1 MCESFQILC
10 ALCRVGLYA
19 LYRRL
24 CCKGPNPTRPN
35 FSILCIGLEGCGK
48 SSILAVL
55 SGDDL
60 HKVEPTIGFSIKA
73 VLFDD
78 CILDVKELGGGEK
91 VRPYWDR
98 YYQVFQG
105 IIFVVKSTG
114 SAEELET
121 AKQELVKALNHPQL
135 KTLPLLLLA
144 NYSDVEG
151 ARSAEEITALLDLE
165 KEVGDSRH
173 WQVRSCNIHDKEGLE
188 TIFQSFNEV
197 LMNNLEVEIEKRK
210 NSSPQHSHSN
220 RV

>member
-60 HKVEPTIGFSIKA
+60 HKVEPTVGFSIKA

-105 IIFVVKSTG
+105 IIFVVKSTA
-114 SAEELET
+114 SAEDMEVS
-121 AKQELVKALNHPQL
+121 KQELFKALRHPQL
-135 KTLPLLLLA
+135 KFLPLLLLA
-144 NYSDVEG
+144 NYSDAEG
-151 ARSAEEITALLDLE
+151 AQSAEQITTVLELE
-165 KEVGDSRH
+165 KEIGDSRP
-173 WQVRSCNIHDKEGLE
+173 WQVEACNMHDKEGVQN
-188 TIFQSFNEV
+188 IFFHFNKI
-197 LMNNLEVEIEKRK
+197 LNDNLEIEMEKRK
-210 NSSPQHSHSN
+210 NSSPQHSN

>member
-60 HKVEPTIGFSIKA
+60 HKVEPTVGFSIKA
-73 VLFDD
+73 VLFED

-105 IIFVVKSTG
+105 IIFVVKSTA
-114 SAEELET
+114 SAEDMEV
-121 AKQELVKALNHPQL
+121 AKQELFKALRHPQL
-135 KTLPLLLLA
+135 KALPLLVLA
-144 NYSDVEG
+144 SYSDVEG
-151 ARSAEEITALLDLE
+151 AQSAEEITSMLELE
-165 KEVGDSRH
+165 KEIGDSRT
-173 WQVRSCNIHDKEGLE
+173 WQVQSCSIHDKEGLQN
-188 TIFQSFNEV
+188 IFFQFNKI
-197 LMNNLEVEIEKRK
+197 LIDNLEMEIEKRK
-210 NSSPQHSHSN
+210 NSSPQHSN

>member
-19 LYRRL
+19 LYRRM

-60 HKVEPTIGFSIKA
+60 HKVEPTVGFSIKA
-73 VLFDD
+73 ILFED

-98 YYQVFQG
+98 YFQVFQG
-105 IIFVVKSTG
+105 IIFVVKS
-114 SAEELET
+114 SASDEEMEMV
-121 AKQELVKALNHPQL
+121 KQELFKALKHQQL
-135 KTLPLLLLA
+135 KGLPLLLLA

-151 ARSAEEITALLDLE
+151 ARSAEDITSLLELE
-165 KEVGDSRH
+165 KEIGETRRWEVL
-173 WQVRSCNIHDKEGLE
+173 SCSIHDKEGLREIFSNYNKDLME
-188 TIFQSFNEV
+188 T
-197 LMNNLEVEIEKRK
+197 LETEIEKRK
-210 NSSPQHSHSN
+210 NNSPQHSHSN